1 MLKKEIRVLGIDD
14 APFDKF
20 KDKGKETMLVG
31 TFFRGGSFIDGI
43 VSTKVKIDGNDA
55 TNKIIALVKKTK
67 FYPQLRA
74 IMLDGIAV
82 GGFNVVDIVA
92 LHKKTGVPVVVVIR
106 KYPDFEKIERAL
118 VKLNKGSKIKLLRKA
133 GQIHKAGNIFIQFSG
148 ITLEEAREVIKITCT
163 RSFIPE
169 PVRVAHII
177 ASGITFGESR
187 GKP

>member
-20 KDKGKETMLVG
+20 NDKKTLLIG
-31 TFFRGGSFIDGI
+31 TFFRGGNFIDGV
-43 VSTKVKIDGNDA
+43 VSTKINVDGNDA
-55 TNKIIALVKKTK
+55 TNKIIELVKKTK

-82 GGFNVVDIVA
+82 GGFNVIDITKI
-92 LHKKTGVPVVVVIR
+92 HQKTKIPVIVVVR
-106 KYPDFEKIERAL
+106 KYPDFKEIERVL
-118 VKLNKGSKIKLLRKA
+118 IKLKKKPKIKLLRKA
-133 GQIHKAGNIFIQFSG
+133 GKVHKAGSIFIQFAG
-148 ITLEEAREVIKITCT
+148 LDLEEAKEILKITCT

-177 ASGITFGESR
+177 ASGLTYGESR